1 MAAASAR
8 LCEGRVAIV
17 TGGGRGVGRAHAL
30 MLARHGAKV
39 VVNDLGTE
47 PDGRGGNVTPGEQVV
62 AEIRAAGGEAI
73 LDTGDVS
80 DVKAA
85 ENMIRQAVDT
95 FGKLDIL
102 INNAGILRDKLLI
115 NMSEEDWDIVIRVHL
130 KGTFLPM
137 HHAGIYWRLQSKT
150 GKPVD
155 GRVINTT
162 SHSGIFGNVGQAN
175 YAAAKAGIA
184 GLTVVAAREFQ
195 RIGVT
200 VNAIAPRANTRLTE
214 GLAQWTPEQIERRSP
229 IWSAALVT
237 WLASPESQGISGRV
251 FESWGYGYTVAEGWQ
266 HGAATEAS
274 KDPLAV
280 GAAIRSIVA
289 RSRKNAGID
298 RDTWMDP

>member
-1 MAAASAR
+1 MK

-30 MLARHGAKV
+30 MLAEHGAKV
-39 VVNDLGTE
+39 VVNDLGSA
-47 PDGRGGNVTPGEQVV
+47 PDGGGGDAKAGEEVV
-62 AEIRAAGGEAI
+62 EEIRAAGGEAI
-73 LDTGDVS
+73 LNTGDVS
-80 DVKAA
+80 VGKAA
-85 ENMIRQAVDT
+85 EAMIRQAVDT
-95 FGKLDIL
+95 FGRLDIL

-115 NMSEEDWDIVIRVHL
+115 NMSEEDWDSVMRVHL
-130 KGTFLPM
+130 KGTFLPTQ
-137 HHAGIYWRLQSKT
+137 HAGIYWRLQSKA
-150 GKPVD
+150 GRAVD

-162 SHSGIFGNVGQAN
+162 SHSGLFGNAGQAN

-184 GLTVVAAREFQ
+184 GMTIVAAREFQ
-195 RIGVT
+195 RLGVT

-214 GLAQWTPEQIERRSP
+214 GLAQWTPEQIERRLP

-237 WLASPESQGISGRV
+237 WLASPESKGISGRV

-266 HGAATEAS
+266 HGATTEAS
-274 KDPLAV
+274 KDPQTL
-280 GAAIRSIVA
+280 GPAIREMLT